1 MWLLT
6 IRIPCCQRA
15 DKRPTDR
22 VDRPTNTLSE
32 GAYGHLADSPGG
44 PPQLSR
50 EFSMEIAL
58 ARGPAATSPA
68 RVSTRE
74 PDQPTASSATAA
86 AVPPPRRAPPDTKER
101 PTTPGS
107 SPVSSGLGVGQR
119 GARACGEE
127 TNDRWIV
134 AQVVADARQ
143 TKRPPFERDEADRTS
158 GAQYV
163 VGSPFP
169 NIPHPIPSRRASE
182 LHHRW
187 SGRKQGQGM
196 DAVGMGREPPAWAVG
211 AVQLGSLPAPAR
223 QAGPCG
229 AAGKRRWA
237 GEPWVTVIHPPPP
250 PPPPN
255 SKPKWLLVAPE
266 SNQIPTDGAHLAA
279 PSLLQ
284 ARSTGHQD
292 GSSPAPAQPGP
303 AHLRSLASC
312 RRRETRSGRQPSV
325 QSTLFHAPA
334 QQAHPSPF
342 PSHNTIPSHPT
353 TLSPSLPLLLLTLT
367 SPPPAPREQAFL
379 LQLFALPRISLS
391 ETFIYQSAVLAAAAQ
406 SSGRHR
412 IIETKFC
419 PSAQS
424 GARSRSTPAD
434 SLPAAFIPTNPPS
447 PTGFL

>member
-1 MWLLT
+1 
-6 IRIPCCQRA
+6 
-15 DKRPTDR
+15 
-22 VDRPTNTLSE
+22 
-32 GAYGHLADSPGG
+32 
-44 PPQLSR
+44 
-50 EFSMEIAL
+50 MEIAL
-58 ARGPAATSPA
+58 ARGPCAARCMVGWLPSVPRCGVSPEQERRQWQAGREWAFLSLDRAHGGPGVDVGEDPVACMRVALSSSSSASSSSSSSTTSASTSPA

-86 AVPPPRRAPPDTKER
+86 AVPLPRRSAARNQRKAHHTGLVARLLRKSSPTLVKQNARRLSETRQTGPAAPSTSLGPHFLTSPIPSHRVGPANYITVGPGASKGRAWTRWEWDGNHRRGLLAPFSWALSRHQPGRQALFIVPPRRPGAMLAGEGQAPSDCPPGGALSAPGALDGPPGRIITR
-101 PTTPGS
+101 PS
-107 SPVSSGLGVGQR
+107 
-119 GARACGEE
+119 
-127 TNDRWIV
+127 
-134 AQVVADARQ
+134 
-143 TKRPPFERDEADRTS
+143 
-158 GAQYV
+158 
-163 VGSPFP
+163 
-169 NIPHPIPSRRASE
+169 
-182 LHHRW
+182 
-187 SGRKQGQGM
+187 
-196 DAVGMGREPPAWAVG
+196 
-211 AVQLGSLPAPAR
+211 PAR
-223 QAGPCG
+223 
-229 AAGKRRWA
+229 
-237 GEPWVTVIHPPPP
+237 
-250 PPPPN
+250 
-255 SKPKWLLVAPE
+255 
-266 SNQIPTDGAHLAA
+266 
-279 PSLLQ
+279 PS
-284 ARSTGHQD
+284 
-292 GSSPAPAQPGP
+292 PPAQPGVVV
-303 AHLRSLASC
+303 LGGS